1 MGPGPTVGAL
11 PDHPNP
17 LGSQVGPQKW
27 GGPLRVQVPNSVRP
41 ESSPFQPDIQPGQR
55 PPGWM
60 TGYGSEGTED
70 VAGRGWARRCGAVAG
85 ERSLPLLG
93 EWSLPLLAQASGR
106 GWAHVQSAYTR

>member
-17 LGSQVGPQKW
+17 LGSQVGPQKR

-55 PPGWM
+55 PPG
-60 TGYGSEGTED
+60 
-70 VAGRGWARRCGAVAG
+70 
-85 ERSLPLLG
+85 
-93 EWSLPLLAQASGR
+93 
-106 GWAHVQSAYTR
+106 